1 MGYNLMK
8 INIVCVGNIKEKYFT
23 DAISEYL
30 KRLSRFH
37 QMEIIELPEERMP
50 KNYSSGDI
58 EKVKEKECLAIE
70 SKLKGY
76 VIVLDERGEQ
86 LKSTEMAEK
95 LTKIALNNSVVSFV
109 IGGSWG
115 LTESLRKKAN
125 MILSFSKFT
134 FPHQL
139 MRVVLLEQLYRVTT
153 IMNNVPYAK

>member
-1 MGYNLMK
+1 MK
-8 INIVCVGNIKEKYFT
+8 INVICVGNIKEKYFN
-23 DAISEYL
+23 DAINEYL

-37 QMEIIELPEERMP
+37 QVEIIELAEERMP
-50 KNYSSGDI
+50 KNYSTGDV

-70 SKLKGY
+70 NKLKGF
-76 VIVLDERGEQ
+76 VIALDERGEQ

-95 LTKIALNNSVVSFV
+95 LSKIALSNSIVSFV

-115 LTESLRKKAN
+115 LTDNLRKKAN
-125 MILSFSKFT
+125 MVLSFSKFT

-153 IMNNVPYAK
+153 ILNNVPYAK

>member
-1 MGYNLMK
+1 MK
-8 INIVCVGNIKEKYFT
+8 INVICVGNIKEKYFL

-30 KRLSRFH
+30 KRLSRYH
-37 QMEIIELPEERMP
+37 QVEIIELPEERMP
-50 KNYSSGDI
+50 KNYSIGDI

-70 SKLKGY
+70 NKLKGY
-76 VIVLDERGEQ
+76 VIALDERGEQ
-86 LKSTEMAEK
+86 FKSTEMADK
-95 LTKIALNNSVVSFV
+95 LTKLALSHSVISFV

-115 LTESLRKKAN
+115 LTDNLRKKAN
-125 MILSFSKFT
+125 LILSFSKFT

>member
-1 MGYNLMK
+1 MK
-8 INIVCVGNIKEKYFT
+8 INVICVGNIKEKYFN
-23 DAISEYL
+23 DAINEYL

-37 QMEIIELPEERMP
+37 QVEIIELAEERMP
-50 KNYSSGDI
+50 KNYSTGDI

-70 SKLKGY
+70 NKLKGF
-76 VIVLDERGEQ
+76 VIALDERGEQ

-95 LTKIALNNSVVSFV
+95 LSKIALSNSVVSFV

-115 LTESLRKKAN
+115 LTDNLRKKAN
-125 MILSFSKFT
+125 MVLSFSKFT

-153 IMNNVPYAK
+153 ILNNVPYAK

>member
-1 MGYNLMK
+1 MK
-8 INIVCVGNIKEKYFT
+8 INVICVGNIKEKYFN
-23 DAISEYL
+23 DAINEYL

-37 QMEIIELPEERMP
+37 QVEIIELAEERMP
-50 KNYSSGDI
+50 KNYSTGDV

-70 SKLKGY
+70 NKLKGF
-76 VIVLDERGEQ
+76 VIALDERGEQ

-95 LTKIALNNSVVSFV
+95 LSKIALSNSVVSFV

-115 LTESLRKKAN
+115 LTDNLRKKAN
-125 MILSFSKFT
+125 MVLSFSKFT

-153 IMNNVPYAK
+153 ILNNVPYAK